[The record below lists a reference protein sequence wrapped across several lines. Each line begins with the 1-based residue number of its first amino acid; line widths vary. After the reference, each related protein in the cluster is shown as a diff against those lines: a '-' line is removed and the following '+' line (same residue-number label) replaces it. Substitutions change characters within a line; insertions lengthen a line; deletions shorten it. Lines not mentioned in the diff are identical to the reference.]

1 MTLTERETE
10 VLHLIAE
17 GYTDRE
23 IGKALYIAEN
33 TVKTRVKDILAK
45 LNARNRT
52 HAVTVGFRNGLV
64 E

>member
-1 MTLTERETE
+1 LTERETE